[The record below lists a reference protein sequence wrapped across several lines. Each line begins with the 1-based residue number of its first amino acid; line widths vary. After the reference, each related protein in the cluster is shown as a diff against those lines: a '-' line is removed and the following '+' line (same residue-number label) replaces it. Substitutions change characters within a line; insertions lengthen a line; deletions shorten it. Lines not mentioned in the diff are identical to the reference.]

1 MRYLTYFVGSFI
13 AAAIFYYS
21 IIFVLFPAPVAAEYW
36 VREMLVIKRNIAKNL
51 GSQPKI
57 IIASG
62 SSTLFNVDT
71 NILSSALHRPT
82 INLGLMGGLPIET
95 IFSEVNAVSAPGDSV
110 IMALEPDYYC
120 RETNPGY
127 DPWQTR
133 NAIAWNYAFWQNKS
147 FIEKLAL
154 VPSLGSEFPL
164 EMIQA
169 RLDSIIKPESLAS
182 RLDALND
189 TKILAKYS
197 NPPAASPESIY
208 SIYNMDRL
216 GNVKTVG
223 ESNYAGP
230 PIRADED
237 IRICPQTMGKLTRFV
252 EALKARKIKV
262 VFANTPY
269 IAFDGL
275 DLQKVDESAKQ
286 FSAALAPLGPVIDSR
301 SELVFPRDHFLDA
314 VLHLNLKGRERRT
327 QLLLKDIQSQQL
339 LEQPY

>member
-1 MRYLTYFVGSFI
+1 MRYLTYFLGSFI
-13 AAAIFYYS
+13 ASVIFYYS
-21 IIFVLFPAPVAAEYW
+21 IIFVLFPTPVAAEYW
-36 VREMLVIKRNIAKNL
+36 VREMLVLKRNLAQNL
-51 GSQPKI
+51 AGQPKI
-57 IIASG
+57 IVASG

-71 NILSSALHRPT
+71 NVLSNALHRPT

-95 IFSEVNAVSAPGDSV
+95 IFNEVNTVSVPGDLV

-127 DPWQTR
+127 DPWQSR
-133 NAIAWNYAFWQNKS
+133 NAIAWNYTFWQNKS
-147 FIEKLAL
+147 FFEKIAAI
-154 VPSLGSEFPL
+154 PALGSEFPL

-169 RLDSIIKPESLAS
+169 RLEAIFKPEILTP
-182 RLDALND
+182 RLNALND
-189 TKILAKYS
+189 AKILDKYL

-237 IRICPQTMGKLTRFV
+237 IRICPQTLEKLTRFV
-252 EALKARKIKV
+252 EGLKSRKIKV

-269 IAFDGL
+269 IAFDEL
-275 DLQKVDESAKQ
+275 DLQKVDQSAKQ
-286 FSAALAPLGPVIDSR
+286 FSTALEPLGPVIDRR

-327 QLLLKDIQSQQL
+327 QRLLTDIQSQQL
-339 LEQPY
+339 LEQPQ